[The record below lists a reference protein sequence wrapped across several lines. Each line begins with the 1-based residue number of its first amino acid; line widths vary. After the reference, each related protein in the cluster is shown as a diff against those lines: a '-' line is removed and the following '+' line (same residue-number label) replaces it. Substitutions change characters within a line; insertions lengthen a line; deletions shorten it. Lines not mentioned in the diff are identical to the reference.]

1 MLKCLLTNLPNVFT
15 SISACR
21 ITGVYVRILLMIL
34 YKDMIKF
41 TLIFFVLLY
50 IFVGTFY
57 LALRA
62 GVDISANG
70 HVTSDLQLFP
80 LQTL

>member
-1 MLKCLLTNLPNVFT
+1 M
-15 SISACR
+15 
-21 ITGVYVRILLMIL
+21 RILLMIL
-34 YKDMIKF
+34 YKDMLKF
-41 TLIFFVLLY
+41 TLIFLVVLH

-62 GVDISANG
+62 SVVVSADG
-70 HVTSDLQLFP
+70 EVSSDLQLFP